1 MNKLWKIR
9 ASYGPLSYGNTDLLS
24 LTGTTFCLLPSKE
37 NEKWLQAVVI

>member
-24 LTGTTFCLLPSKE
+24 LAGTTLEFSPF
-37 NEKWLQAVVI
+37 VMR